1 MGLYLD
7 YKKMIIYNI
16 IILLCGVF
24 PMKKKLHATA
34 IVFLLL
40 LAILTSAIYGTA
52 DENNGS
58 LLEIRNQLRLGN
70 IAVVHYNTT
79 NGITFMTDDGT
90 YKENSPVN
98 GEMSLE
104 FTKKIDDKLVR
115 NDENGIYLTG
125 TYDNSALVFYV
136 RETESEFSRLQIA
149 VSCIDEKMYFAS
161 VGSQDEPDINT
172 TLRLGMH
179 DGVDYRWKEMLSDC
193 TVGGEQYLTIDY
205 TMCPYD
211 ESKNAYQIVLRADD
225 GMACFT
231 KVELTGLELVN
242 ISGDR
247 KDISYKNGTIA
258 KEHDASVNADYLSI
272 KEQMDSQKLFSA
284 DTASS
289 LIRNFLQRL
298 YGFVLEITAI
308 LRSIFMV

>member
-1 MGLYLD
+1 MKRKLH
-7 YKKMIIYNI
+7 IITTV
-16 IILLCGVF
+16 ILLLCTVF
-24 PMKKKLHATA
+24 NSVL
-34 IVFLLL
+34 
-40 LAILTSAIYGTA
+40 YGSA

-70 IAVVHYNTT
+70 IAVVHYNTSD
-79 NGITFMTDDGT
+79 GITFMTDDGT
-90 YKENSPVN
+90 YKENTPAN
-98 GEMSLE
+98 GEMSLD
-104 FTKKIDDKLVR
+104 FTKRIDSKLVR

-136 RETESEFSRLQIA
+136 KETESEFSRLQIA

-161 VGSQDEPDINT
+161 VGSQDKPDINT
-172 TLRLGMH
+172 TIRLGMH
-179 DGVDYRWKEMLSDC
+179 DGVDYRWKDILTDC
-193 TVGGEQYLTIDY
+193 TVSGEQYLTIDY

-211 ESKNAYQIVLRADD
+211 KSKDAYQIVLRADD

-247 KDISYKNGTIA
+247 KDISYKNGTLA

-272 KEQMDSQKLFSA
+272 KEQMDSQKLFSVN
-284 DTASS
+284 TGSS
-289 LIRNFLQRL
+289 LIRNLLQRL
-298 YGFVLEITAI
+298 YEFIIEITAI
-308 LRSIFMV
+308 LRSIFTV

>member
-1 MGLYLD
+1 MKRKLH
-7 YKKMIIYNI
+7 IITTV
-16 IILLCGVF
+16 ILLLCTVF
-24 PMKKKLHATA
+24 NSVL
-34 IVFLLL
+34 
-40 LAILTSAIYGTA
+40 YGSA

-70 IAVVHYNTT
+70 IAVVHYNTSD
-79 NGITFMTDDGT
+79 GITFMTDDGT
-90 YKENSPVN
+90 YKENTPVN
-98 GEMSLE
+98 GEMSLD
-104 FTKKIDDKLVR
+104 FTKRIDSKLVR

-125 TYDNSALVFYV
+125 TYDNSALVFYG

-179 DGVDYRWKEMLSDC
+179 DGVDYRWKDMLTDC
-193 TVGGEQYLTIDY
+193 TVSGEQYLTVDY
-205 TMCPYD
+205 TMFPYD
-211 ESKNAYQIVLRADD
+211 ESKNAYQIVLRADE

-258 KEHDASVNADYLSI
+258 NEYDASVNADYLSI
-272 KEQMDSQKLFSA
+272 KEQMTSQKLFSA
-284 DTASS
+284 GTGSS

-298 YGFVLEITAI
+298 YWFVLEITAI
-308 LRSIFMV
+308 LRSIFTV

>member
-1 MGLYLD
+1 MKRKLH
-7 YKKMIIYNI
+7 IITTV
-16 IILLCGVF
+16 ILLLCTVF
-24 PMKKKLHATA
+24 NSVL
-34 IVFLLL
+34 
-40 LAILTSAIYGTA
+40 YGSA

-90 YKENSPVN
+90 YKENTPVN
-98 GEMSLE
+98 GEMSLD
-104 FTKKIDDKLVR
+104 FTKRIDSKLVR

-172 TLRLGMH
+172 TLRLGMY
-179 DGVDYRWKEMLSDC
+179 DGADYRWKDMLTDC

-211 ESKNAYQIVLRADD
+211 ESKNAYQIVLRADE

-258 KEHDASVNADYLSI
+258 NEHDASVNADYLSI
-272 KEQMDSQKLFSA
+272 KEQMASQKLFSA

-308 LRSIFMV
+308 LRSIFTV

>member
-1 MGLYLD
+1 MKRKLHI
-7 YKKMIIYNI
+7 MTTV
-16 IILLCGVF
+16 ILLLCTVF
-24 PMKKKLHATA
+24 NSVL
-34 IVFLLL
+34 
-40 LAILTSAIYGTA
+40 YGSA

-70 IAVVHYNTT
+70 IAVVHYNTSD
-79 NGITFMTDDGT
+79 GITFMTDDGT
-90 YKENSPVN
+90 YKENTPVN
-98 GEMSLE
+98 GEMSLD
-104 FTKKIDDKLVR
+104 FTKRIDSKLVR

-125 TYDNSALVFYV
+125 TYDNSALIFYV

-172 TLRLGMH
+172 TLRLGMY
-179 DGVDYRWKEMLSDC
+179 DGVDYRWKDMLSDC
-193 TVGGEQYLTIDY
+193 TVGGEQYLTVDY

-258 KEHDASVNADYLSI
+258 NEHDASVNADYLCI
-272 KEQMDSQKLFSA
+272 REQMASQKLFSA
-284 DTASS
+284 GTGSS

-308 LRSIFMV
+308 LRSIFTV